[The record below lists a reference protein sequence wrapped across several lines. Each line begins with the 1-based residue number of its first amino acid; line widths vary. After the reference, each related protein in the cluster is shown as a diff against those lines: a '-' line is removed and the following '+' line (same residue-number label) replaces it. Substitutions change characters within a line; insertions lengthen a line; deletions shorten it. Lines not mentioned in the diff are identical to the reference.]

1 MQQKK
6 PNVIIHLDVTPEES
20 IERIK
25 RRFVPF
31 HTKRPNAPLFSGV
44 RPSEVPRAHSRAF
57 GSPFL
62 NVTQGPRVGE
72 DDPARIPE
80 KPVQR
85 LRGLHR

>member
-31 HTKRPNAPLFSGV
+31 ISNTSTRRSSPAIRG
-44 RPSEVPRAHSRAF
+44 PSSSQSRF
-57 GSPFL
+57 GSPPSLF
-62 NVTQGPRVGE
+62 
-72 DDPARIPE
+72 
-80 KPVQR
+80 
-85 LRGLHR
+85 